1 MGLVVIEPSNRRLPG
16 RHQGESWAATCRGG
30 RALRH
35 DEHNG
40 VSPSMSCSA
49 LASRR
54 LRAGRVAVRASAS
67 AISRSPPSASRRLRV
82 GRVAETVSACAILD
96 RMMQGRHHRTRLPAR
111 CPLDAPR
118 MVSRPGLRWQ
128 RVHRVSASVRVGR
141 MLICW
146 SCWVMLLR
154 LPGEAGSGA
163 EIACRVRPRCLC
175 ASGCV
180 LSY

>member
-1 MGLVVIEPSNRRLPG
+1 MDGTC
-16 RHQGESWAATCRGG
+16 RHRAVESAGYPGESGKSWRRPCRGG
-30 RALRH
+30 RSLRN
-35 DEHNG
+35 EENNG
-40 VSPSMSCSA
+40 VSLSCSA

-54 LRAGRVAVRASAS
+54 RRAGRVAARASAS